1 MYMYLAV
8 KILYI
13 GLQSIVCAVWLA
25 VHCDNQIAYQHAR
38 RKQFCS
44 GGATC
49 KTTLPIIEGLYCLLL
64 P

>member
-1 MYMYLAV
+1 MYMYSV
-8 KILYI
+8 FKILYI

-25 VHCDNQIAYQHAR
+25 VHCDNQTAYQHGR

-44 GGATC
+44 GGATS
-49 KTTLPIIEGLYCLLL
+49 KTTPPIIEGLYCLLV